1 MTQKDGAAKAPAQP
15 VKEAKAEGPTVG
27 DGVGPERWVPFTEAE
42 QLIIRECVR
51 EFVDRILHQAG
62 EGVIEDQY
70 REDAALTMLGA
81 ANVMCELDEARGDA
95 TPNYEVFAMSA
106 QLISNGRYAETLK
119 EMSQHASGVADDDGK

>member
-15 VKEAKAEGPTVG
+15 AKDAKADEKAVGVELGPA
-27 DGVGPERWVPFTEAE
+27 RWVPFTEAE

-81 ANVMCELDEARGDA
+81 ANMMCELDEARGDA

-119 EMSQHASGVADDDGK
+119 ELSRTPEVADDDGK